1 MPLQVLHVSSEV
13 YPFSKTGGLADV
25 LGALPLEQAKLG
37 QAKPQ
42 QSGAEA
48 NVMVISPW
56 YGRLGGGLEP
66 ELIVRFQV
74 PGMSSGTELG
84 RIQQNG
90 VTYLFIRQ
98 KGFEGTELYGLDNDL
113 ERFVFFCK
121 AVPYALEAL
130 ELRPDVI
137 HAHDWGSGLLAALLR
152 FTPVSPTLQGVKTV
166 FTIHNLQYQGRW
178 NPWDVLTWTGL
189 PASLVNPEGLEFFGD
204 VNLLKAGVVY
214 SDAVTTVSPTY
225 AQEITTLEYGEK
237 LEGVLMRTQRE
248 GRLHGILN
256 GLDMD
261 RWNPRT
267 DPYAPFDGLED
278 KRRVKRELL
287 ESLELE
293 DRPTLGLV
301 SRFAG
306 QKGVD
311 LVIEAL
317 GELLEDWNVIVL
329 GNGDIFPE
337 RVLSLLSKYAP
348 GLHFRQ
354 GFEEALAHR
363 IYAGVDAFLMPSR
376 FEPCGLAQMISMRY
390 GTLPI
395 ARDTGGLRDTVTPEI
410 GFLFPDPTFE
420 SLLEGTNRALEVFVS
435 RPKEWRSRMEAAMK
449 LDWSWKNGA
458 REYLE
463 LYKRLIAD

>member
-1 MPLQVLHVSSEV
+1 MPIVVMHVSSEV

-37 QAKPQ
+37 QGGTDV
-42 QSGAEA
+42 S
-48 NVMVISPW
+48 VTVVSPW
-56 YGRLGGGLEP
+56 YRRLGGSLEP
-66 ELIVRFQV
+66 ELIARFQV
-74 PGMSSGTELG
+74 PGMSSGSQVG
-84 RIQQNG
+84 RIEQNG

-98 KGFEGTELYGLDNDL
+98 KGFEGTELYGLVNDL
-113 ERFVFFCK
+113 ERFVYFCK

-130 ELRPDVI
+130 ELSPDVI

-152 FTPVSPTLQGVKTV
+152 FTPVPVALEGVKTV

-178 NPWDVLTWTGL
+178 NPWDLLSWTGL
-189 PASLVNPEGLEFFGD
+189 PTSLFNPDGLEFFGD

-225 AQEITTLEYGEK
+225 AQEITTPEYGEK
-237 LEGVLMRTQRE
+237 LEGVLMRTQQQ

-267 DPYAPFDGLED
+267 DPYAPFDPPED
-278 KRRVKRELL
+278 KARVKRELL
-287 ESLELE
+287 HDLKLE

-317 GELLEDWNVIVL
+317 GELLEDWNVIIL

-354 GFEEALAHR
+354 GYDEALAHR
-363 IYAGVDAFLMPSR
+363 IYSGVDAFLMPSR

-395 ARDTGGLRDTVTPEI
+395 ARDTGGLHDTISKDI
-410 GFLFPDPTFE
+410 GFLFPEATYG
-420 SLLEGTNRALEVFVS
+420 SLLEGTNQALEVFVS
-435 RPKEWRSRMEAAMK
+435 RPEKWRSRMEAAMK
-449 LDWSWKNGA
+449 LDWSWTKGA
-458 REYLE
+458 SEYLE
-463 LYKRLIAD
+463 LYRRLIAG

>member
-1 MPLQVLHVSSEV
+1 MALHVMHVSSEV

-37 QAKPQ
+37 QNGESVQ
-42 QSGAEA
+42 
-48 NVMVISPW
+48 VTVVSPW

-66 ELIVRFQV
+66 ERVAQFQV
-74 PGMSSGTELG
+74 PGMAQPSQVG
-84 RIQQNG
+84 RIVEGG

-98 KGFEGTELYGLDNDL
+98 WGFEGPELYGLKNDL
-113 ERFVFFCK
+113 ERFVYFCK
-121 AVPYALEAL
+121 AVPFAAAAL
-130 ELRPDVI
+130 ELRPDIV
-137 HAHDWGSGLLAALLR
+137 HAHDWGSGLLPALLR
-152 FTPVSPTLQGVKTV
+152 FTAVPPQMQGVKTV

-178 NPWDVLTWTGL
+178 NPWDVLHWSGL
-189 PASLVNPEGLEFFGD
+189 PADLVHPDGLEFFGD

-214 SDAVTTVSPTY
+214 SDAVTTVSPGY

-237 LEGVLMRTQRE
+237 LEGVLRRTQQE

-256 GLDMD
+256 GLDME
-261 RWNPRT
+261 RWNPKT
-267 DPYAPFDGLED
+267 DPYAPFDGQEG
-278 KRRVKRELL
+278 KARVKGELL
-287 ESLELE
+287 KSLKLE
-293 DRPTLGLV
+293 NRPTLGLV
-301 SRFAG
+301 SRFAQ

-317 GELLEDWNVIVL
+317 GELLEDWNVIIL
-329 GNGDIFPE
+329 GSGDIFPE
-337 RVLSLLSKYAP
+337 RVLTLLGKYAP

-395 ARDTGGLRDTVTPEI
+395 ARDTGGLHDTVTPDI
-410 GFLFPDPTFE
+410 GFLFPEASFE
-420 SLLEGTNRALEVFVS
+420 SLLEGTNKALEVFQG
-435 RPKEWRSRMEAAMK
+435 RPQEWRSRMEAAMK
-449 LDWSWKNGA
+449 LDWSWEKGA
-458 REYLE
+458 GEYLE
-463 LYKRLIAD
+463 LYRRLLRG

>member
-1 MPLQVLHVSSEV
+1 MPISVIHVSSEV

-25 LGALPLEQAKLG
+25 LGALPLEQTKLG
-37 QAKPQ
+37 QAKLGQ
-42 QSGAEA
+42 GEGAS
-48 NVMVISPW
+48 MSVISPW
-56 YGRLGGGLEP
+56 YARLGGSLEP
-66 ELIVRFQV
+66 EGAARFQV
-74 PGMSSGTELG
+74 PGMLESSEVG
-84 RIQQNG
+84 RIVQDG

-98 KGFEGTELYGLDNDL
+98 KGFEGPELYGLTNDL

-130 ELRPDVI
+130 ELCPDVI
-137 HAHDWGSGLLAALLR
+137 HAHDWGSALLAALLR
-152 FTPVSPTLQGVKTV
+152 FTPVPPSLQGVKTV

-178 NPWDVLTWTGL
+178 NPWDVLSWTGL

-204 VNLLKAGVVY
+204 VNLLKAGIVY

-225 AQEITTLEYGEK
+225 AQEITTPLFGEK

-248 GRLHGILN
+248 GRLYGILN
-256 GLDMD
+256 GLDME

-267 DPYAPFDGLED
+267 DPYAPFDTLED
-278 KRRVKRELL
+278 KVRVKRELL
-287 ESLELE
+287 RDLELG

-301 SRFAG
+301 SRFAE

-354 GFEEALAHR
+354 GYDEALAHR
-363 IYAGVDAFLMPSR
+363 IYSGVDAFLMPSR

-395 ARDTGGLRDTVTPEI
+395 ARDTGGLRDTVRPDI
-410 GFLFPDPTFE
+410 GFLFPEATFA
-420 SLLEGTNRALEVFVS
+420 SLLEGTNAALEVFTQ
-435 RPKEWRSRMEAAMK
+435 RPQEWRSRMEAAMK
-449 LDWSWKNGA
+449 LDWSWKKGA
-458 REYLE
+458 GEYLE
-463 LYKRLIAD
+463 LYRRLIAG